1 MKALRIIAPLLL
13 VFLCAATASAQ
24 NLSRTRDKKARLE
37 RDINIL
43 QNQISVT
50 RNKESNAAGQLSLL
64 RAQSAARRELL
75 MESER
80 ELRILTDSVRHCR
93 QQADSISA
101 RIDTMTNRYET
112 LVRNAYRN
120 RDARVW
126 YMYILASE
134 NIGQG
139 IRRYGYLRHL
149 SSELN
154 TQGKRLKRERDTL
167 EAVRTRL
174 EQLRSEARKVRDS
187 RAAEVDK
194 LHREEERSR
203 ELVSQLQKDRKKY
216 IDQLNKKRKEVEALN
231 KEIERLIA
239 AEVDGGGGKKGS
251 GKQGGKKTSTKVD
264 TALSKEFSANKGK
277 LPWPAEGRIVSHFG
291 RNQHPVYTKL
301 EMPFNNGVGLAME
314 PDGPVKAVFNGTVKQ
329 IVVIPGYNQCILV
342 QHGEYFTFY
351 CKLGSVAV
359 KAGDKVKTGDVLGHV
374 ATMGGETQ
382 LHFQLWKEKEPQDPE
397 KWLRKP

>member
-75 MESER
+75 MESEQ

-93 QQADSISA
+93 RQADSISA

-216 IDQLNKKRKEVEALN
+216 IDQQVAYGLRADARPQPQHPDL
-231 KEIERLIA
+231 
-239 AEVDGGGGKKGS
+239 
-251 GKQGGKKTSTKVD
+251 
-264 TALSKEFSANKGK
+264 
-277 LPWPAEGRIVSHFG
+277 EGRG
-291 RNQHPVYTKL
+291 RPHRPV
-301 EMPFNNGVGLAME
+301 P
-314 PDGPVKAVFNGTVKQ
+314 
-329 IVVIPGYNQCILV
+329 
-342 QHGEYFTFY
+342 
-351 CKLGSVAV
+351 
-359 KAGDKVKTGDVLGHV
+359 AGHRL
-374 ATMGGETQ
+374 
-382 LHFQLWKEKEPQDPE
+382 
-397 KWLRKP
+397 

>member
-75 MESER
+75 MESEH

-93 QQADSISA
+93 RQADSISA

-239 AEVDGGGGKKGS
+239 AEVDGGGKKGS

-329 IVVIPGYNQCILV
+329 IVVIPGYNQCVLV

-397 KWLRKP
+397 KWLRK

>member
-75 MESER
+75 MESEQ

-93 QQADSISA
+93 RQADSISA

-329 IVVIPGYNQCILV
+329 IVVIPGYNQCVLV

-397 KWLRKP
+397 KWLRK

>member
-93 QQADSISA
+93 RQADSISA

-120 RDARVW
+120 KDARVW

-329 IVVIPGYNQCILV
+329 IVVIPGYNQCVLV

-397 KWLRKP
+397 KWLRK